1 MSVGNE
7 ELFMMKIC
15 NSINRISTTYN
26 EIQQQYFTG
35 PALGENLEM
44 FTKILLVCTSK
55 KEDPFVCL
63 HCLTELRHLL
73 LMENCPLAV
82 GGQLETW
89 LPVLVNSKPYTVSS
103 QCPFHTVT
111 REQECKNRER
121 ERA

>member
-15 NSINRISTTYN
+15 NSINRISTTYD

-44 FTKILLVCTSK
+44 LTKILLVCTSK

-89 LPVLVNSKPYTVSS
+89 LPVLVNSKPHSVFSMSISHRY
-103 QCPFHTVT
+103 PRT
-111 REQECKNRER
+111 RMYK
-121 ERA
+121 